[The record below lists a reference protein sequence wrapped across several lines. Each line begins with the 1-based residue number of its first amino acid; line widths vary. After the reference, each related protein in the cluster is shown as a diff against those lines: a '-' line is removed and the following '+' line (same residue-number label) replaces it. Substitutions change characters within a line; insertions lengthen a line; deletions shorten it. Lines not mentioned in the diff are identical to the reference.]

1 MKFIIFFSLFS
12 LSFSALSCRIETYER
27 IVKINKVLDD
37 HIIKSSDCN
46 SEVNEAFINLISS
59 ANGQT
64 RSAHL
69 ARVLSSEQTNDVSI
83 SPEQI
88 KISRLEEELA
98 NKFSEN
104 RFEFSG
110 ISALYSFS
118 ALTLNEID
126 ALDFECKN
134 CDSSGRKNIKATIGD
149 KSIWLSA
156 SLLYRLQALK
166 LKKNLSYHTPILT
179 KEDFELV
186 EILDKDAG
194 RYFTD
199 LKNIHFYQ
207 LNRNIATGDVLKVN
221 DIRPKN
227 LISFGQKVQLH
238 VINSEVNLKT
248 IGIAKK
254 SGKFGDF
261 IEIENPKSKKII
273 MGKVTGHNTAVVEL

>member
-1 MKFIIFFSLFS
+1 MKFLILFSLFS
-12 LSFSALSCRIETYER
+12 ISISALACRIQTYER
-27 IVKINKVLDD
+27 IIKINKVLDD
-37 HIIKSSDCN
+37 SIIKSSDC
-46 SEVNEAFINLISS
+46 SSTVNEVFINLISTAS
-59 ANGQT
+59 GQT

-69 ARVLSSEQTNDVSI
+69 AQVLSANQTSEVSI
-83 SPEQI
+83 SPDQI
-88 KISRLEEELA
+88 KISKLDDELA
-98 NKFSEN
+98 NKFSKN

-118 ALTLNEID
+118 ALTLNDND
-126 ALDFECKN
+126 ALNFECKN
-134 CDSSGRKNIKATIGD
+134 CDSSGRKNIKASIGD

-207 LNRNIATGDVLKVN
+207 LNRNIAAGDVLKVN

-227 LISFGQKVQLH
+227 LISLGQKVQLH
-238 VINSEVNLKT
+238 VTNSEVNLKT